1 MPQNLAPRPLPRGP
15 HGLERDVVL
24 ASQRGRMLG
33 AMAEAVAAKG
43 YAATTV
49 ADVVAGAG
57 VSRKTFYEHFR
68 DKEECFLAAFDAG
81 VDLLLKAILDAR
93 VPESGTWIDLIRVR
107 TRAYLETLASQ
118 PAFARTFLIEVF
130 AAGPRALDRRAQ
142 VLRRFAHLLR
152 DLHLEARHEYPMLP
166 EVPDAV
172 YMAAVGAINELVSDL
187 TREGRTA
194 ELPELE
200 DTLLYLHSALFA
212 GHQRQRG
219 APAVS

>member
-1 MPQNLAPRPLPRGP
+1 MPQNLAPRSLPRGP

-33 AMAEAVAAKG
+33 AMADAVAAKG

-93 VPESGTWIDLIRVR
+93 APEGGTWIDLIRVR
-107 TRAYLETLASQ
+107 LRAYLQTLASQ

-130 AAGPRALDRRAQ
+130 AAGPQALDRRAE
-142 VLRRFAHLLR
+142 VLRRFAQLLR
-152 DLHLEARHEYPMLP
+152 DLHREARREYPMLP

-172 YMAAVGAINELVSDL
+172 YVAAVGAINELVSDL

-200 DTLLYLHSALFA
+200 DTLLYVQSTLFA
-212 GHQRQRG
+212 GHQRERE